1 MGRNFAPTRV
11 FINTSMIRVLERK
24 IPVRYLSEPN
34 SSFRQKTK
42 KWGADMKRFS
52 FIGLLALSL
61 LVAKPAFADERII
74 AHGENPQ
81 GKSFFAY
88 TGLVSKKD
96 AGWQNASMDKG
107 IFEMVLNEGV
117 LDVRFVD
124 ASKSIKSV
132 RAQGGNVTTLN
143 KGEKEATIL
152 VAYPAETIETYTF
165 YTDNEGQNKF
175 IMTQVKSGPNALI
188 TQSSIFTGACQFV
201 EFDKFPD

>member
-1 MGRNFAPTRV
+1 
-11 FINTSMIRVLERK
+11 
-24 IPVRYLSEPN
+24 
-34 SSFRQKTK
+34 
-42 KWGADMKRFS
+42 MKNHS
-52 FIGLLALSL
+52 IIGLIVLSSL
-61 LVAKPAFADERII
+61 IAEPAFANEQVI

-96 AGWQNASMDKG
+96 AGWQNAGMDNG
-107 IFEMVLNEGV
+107 IFEVVLNDGV

-124 ASKSIKSV
+124 ASKNIKSV
-132 RAQGGNVTTLN
+132 REQGGKVTTLN
-143 KGEKEATIL
+143 KGEKEAAIL

-165 YTDNEGQNKF
+165 YTDNGGQNKF

>member
-1 MGRNFAPTRV
+1 
-11 FINTSMIRVLERK
+11 
-24 IPVRYLSEPN
+24 
-34 SSFRQKTK
+34 
-42 KWGADMKRFS
+42 MKRLP
-52 FIGLLALSL
+52 FIGLIVFFSWLIAET
-61 LVAKPAFADERII
+61 AFANDQVI

-96 AGWQNASMDKG
+96 AGWQNTRMDKG
-107 IFEMVLNEGV
+107 IFEVVLNEGA

-143 KGEKEATIL
+143 KSEKEATIL

-165 YTDNEGQNKF
+165 YRDNEGQNKF

-188 TQSSIFTGACQFV
+188 TQSSIYTGACQFV